1 MCTAFSCGSTK
12 ALCVAGYV
20 LLKSDLVPTLLGALV
35 QKLPLPEIPHGEQ
48 GLIETIWLL
57 LTSVVSVPLISK
69 LPGGSPVLGFLAG
82 GALIGP
88 HALGVIKDVEA
99 VRHIAE
105 LGVVFLLFNIGLEL
119 SLERLQSMQKYVFG
133 LGTSQVVVTLA
144 VAAYSS
150 MLILGLPGPG
160 AIILGG
166 GLALSSTA
174 VAMQMPPALTW
185 PLSVLQV
192 LQDRGES
199 GSRHGRATFAV
210 LLLQASLIFSGW
222 CVCDLAVVV
231 LLMLV
236 PLLAPSESGALGL
249 GKIAKALG
257 VAGLKAVICILTII
271 AGGRV
276 LLRPFYRRISAM
288 KNNDIFAATTLLVV
302 LGTSVMTQLAGLSL
316 ALGAFLAGLLVA
328 ETEFAMQVESDIA
341 PYKGLLMGLFFMTVG
356 MEISVGLFFAEWKAI
371 ISGIVLLI
379 VGKAS
384 PGSYCSPYLLSACVQ
399 TAVMTALGHA
409 FGLSHLQAARA
420 GLLLA
425 AGGEFAFV
433 TFGEAV
439 QHKILPAALVSKLF
453 LVVALSMALTPFLA
467 EGGAKLGKVF
477 EKSDMKALQPNE
489 NLHDEVRDHVII
501 AGFGR
506 VGQIIGQL
514 LSERLIPFVALDVQ
528 SDRVQAGKV
537 LDLTIS
543 LGDMCSVP
551 ATNCHQ
557 PTSVLDLQAG
567 KELDLPVYFGDAGSP
582 AVLHAVGAA
591 RAACAVITLDT
602 PGANYRTVWALHKH
616 FPNIRIY
623 VRAHDVTHGITL
635 EKAGATAVVPET
647 LEPSLQLA
655 SAVLSELKMPQEEVA
670 QAIQTFRKTHI
681 SDLQVLCRNSGSS
694 LGYGFAT
701 LMDEESSSDEEDAV
715 LPGKVALAEA

>member
-174 VAMQMPPALTW
+174 VAMQ
-185 PLSVLQV
+185 
-192 LQDRGES
+192 
-199 GSRHGRATFAV
+199 
-210 LLLQASLIFSGW
+210 
-222 CVCDLAVVV
+222 DLAVVV